1 MAPRKTAARKPRA
14 KKCLDCKG
22 TGEITESVRVG
33 RARKGQETADRQTAL
48 CLACLGSGQA
58 PTA

>member
-1 MAPRKTAARKPRA
+1 MAQRKTARRQPV

-33 RARKGQETADRQTAL
+33 RARKGRETADRQTAL
-48 CLACLGSGQA
+48 CLTCFGSGQV
-58 PTA
+58 PID

>member
-1 MAPRKTAARKPRA
+1 MSPRKTTRRQTA
-14 KKCLDCKG
+14 KKCPSCKG

-58 PTA
+58 PTG